1 LDLPYALQ
9 RIQQQSDSLVLT
21 IITRSNAY
29 MAMAKDTTDSKA
41 LPNRRRKAFS
51 TPQKQP
57 APKVAVDVI
66 ELFQQKFI

>member
-1 LDLPYALQ
+1 
-9 RIQQQSDSLVLT
+9 
-21 IITRSNAY
+21 
-29 MAMAKDTTDSKA
+29 MAKDTTDSKA